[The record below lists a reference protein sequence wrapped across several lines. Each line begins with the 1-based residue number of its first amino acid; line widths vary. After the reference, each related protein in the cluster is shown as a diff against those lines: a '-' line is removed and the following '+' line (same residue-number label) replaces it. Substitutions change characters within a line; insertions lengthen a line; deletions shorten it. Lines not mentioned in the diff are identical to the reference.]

1 MKILVV
7 CQFYYPERFTVSDIC
22 AELVS
27 LGHDVSVVTG
37 KPNYCYNEIIP
48 AYRKVRYEII
58 DGVKVHRV
66 NLYPRKQSR
75 LSIIRNYLSFH
86 RNAKAF
92 MRRFNEQF
100 DVVLSVSLSPV
111 ISIAPAVLYAKKHK
125 VKHVLHCLDLW
136 PESTVVTGAVKK
148 DSPMYKMLFRW
159 SRNLY
164 LACDKIMVSSPSFAD
179 YFKEVLHI
187 IDKPFPY
194 VPQPSLGVHEN
205 LPPATFKKKY
215 NFVYVGN
222 IGTLQL
228 IDEIAEAGKII
239 GTRGDVEVHLAGMG
253 LQSEN
258 LKKYIA
264 DNSLKDIVTYY
275 GPLPLEKAVTLYA
288 NADALIVPLKE
299 GGTVGKTIPNKLVQ
313 YLKYG
318 RPIIGSLS
326 GDGRDVLVK
335 TKGAVLADQNAESIA
350 KAMETIIDLPA
361 DKKEEMGRQNKLYY
375 EEHFEIRRV
384 AQLIERELL
393 DTKNS

>member
-194 VPQPSLGVHEN
+194 VPQSSLGVHEN

-288 NADALIVPLKE
+288 DADALIVPLKE

-335 TKGAVLADQNAESIA
+335 TKGAVLVEQNAESIA
-350 KAMETIIDLPA
+350 KAMETIINLPA
-361 DKKEEMGRQNKLYY
+361 DKKEEMGQQNKLYY

>member
-48 AYRKVRYEII
+48 AYRKVKYEII
-58 DGVKVHRV
+58 DDVKVHRV

-288 NADALIVPLKE
+288 DADALIVPLKE

-361 DKKEEMGRQNKLYY
+361 DKKEEMGQQNKLYY

>member
-48 AYRKVRYEII
+48 AYRKVKYEII

-194 VPQPSLGVHEN
+194 VPQPS
-205 LPPATFKKKY
+205 
-215 NFVYVGN
+215 FV
-222 IGTLQL
+222 
-228 IDEIAEAGKII
+228 
-239 GTRGDVEVHLAGMG
+239 
-253 LQSEN
+253 
-258 LKKYIA
+258 
-264 DNSLKDIVTYY
+264 
-275 GPLPLEKAVTLYA
+275 
-288 NADALIVPLKE
+288 NA
-299 GGTVGKTIPNKLVQ
+299 
-313 YLKYG
+313 
-318 RPIIGSLS
+318 
-326 GDGRDVLVK
+326 
-335 TKGAVLADQNAESIA
+335 
-350 KAMETIIDLPA
+350 
-361 DKKEEMGRQNKLYY
+361 
-375 EEHFEIRRV
+375 
-384 AQLIERELL
+384 
-393 DTKNS
+393 

>member
-48 AYRKVRYEII
+48 AYRKVKYEII

-228 IDEIAEAGKII
+228 IGEIAEAGKII

-288 NADALIVPLKE
+288 DADALIVPLKE

>member
-48 AYRKVRYEII
+48 AYRKVKYEII

-313 YLKYG
+313 YLKYA

-361 DKKEEMGRQNKLYY
+361 DKKEEMGQQNKLYY

>member
-48 AYRKVRYEII
+48 AYRKVKYEII
-58 DGVKVHRV
+58 DDVKVHRV

-179 YFKEVLHI
+179 YFREVLHI

-194 VPQPSLGVHEN
+194 VPQPSLGVHKN

-288 NADALIVPLKE
+288 DADALIVPLKE

-326 GDGRDVLVK
+326 GDGRDVLIK
-335 TKGAVLADQNAESIA
+335 TKGAVLVEQNAESIA
-350 KAMETIIDLPA
+350 KAMETIINLPA

>member
-22 AELVS
+22 AALVS

-48 AYRKVRYEII
+48 AYRKVKYEII

>member
-48 AYRKVRYEII
+48 AYRKVKYEII

-288 NADALIVPLKE
+288 DADALIVPLKE

-350 KAMETIIDLPA
+350 KAMETIINLPA
-361 DKKEEMGRQNKLYY
+361 DKKEEMGQRNKKYY

>member
-22 AELVS
+22 AALVS

-48 AYRKVRYEII
+48 AYRKVKYEII

-228 IDEIAEAGKII
+228 IGEIAEAGKII

-288 NADALIVPLKE
+288 DADALIVPLKE

-313 YLKYG
+313 YLKYA

>member
-48 AYRKVRYEII
+48 AYRKVKYEII

-288 NADALIVPLKE
+288 DADALIVPLKE

>member
-48 AYRKVRYEII
+48 AYRKVKYEII
-58 DGVKVHRV
+58 DDVKVHRV

-136 PESTVVTGAVKK
+136 PESTVVTSAVKK

-258 LKKYIA
+258 LKKYIS
-264 DNSLKDIVTYY
+264 DNNLKDIVTYY

-288 NADALIVPLKE
+288 DADALIVPLKE

-313 YLKYG
+313 YLKYA

-361 DKKEEMGRQNKLYY
+361 DKKEEMGQQNKLYY

>member
-313 YLKYG
+313 YLKYA

-326 GDGRDVLVK
+326 GDGRDVLIK
-335 TKGAVLADQNAESIA
+335 TKGAVLVEQNAESIA
-350 KAMETIIDLPA
+350 KAMETIINLPA
-361 DKKEEMGRQNKLYY
+361 DKKEEMGRQNKKYY

>member
-22 AELVS
+22 AALVS

-48 AYRKVRYEII
+48 AYRKVKYEII

-288 NADALIVPLKE
+288 DADALIVPLKE

>member
-48 AYRKVRYEII
+48 AYRKVKYEII

-288 NADALIVPLKE
+288 DADALIVPLKE

-335 TKGAVLADQNAESIA
+335 TKGAVLVEQNAESIA
-350 KAMETIIDLPA
+350 KAMETIINLPA

>member
-288 NADALIVPLKE
+288 DADALIVPLKE

-350 KAMETIIDLPA
+350 KAMETIIDLPT

>member
-22 AELVS
+22 AALVS

-48 AYRKVRYEII
+48 AYRKVKYEII

-179 YFKEVLHI
+179 YFREVLHI

-288 NADALIVPLKE
+288 DADALIVPLKE

>member
-48 AYRKVRYEII
+48 AYRKVKYEII

-350 KAMETIIDLPA
+350 NAMETIIDLPA

>member
-48 AYRKVRYEII
+48 AYRKVKYEII
-58 DGVKVHRV
+58 DDVKVHRV

-288 NADALIVPLKE
+288 DADALIVPLKE

>member
-48 AYRKVRYEII
+48 AYRKVKYEII
-58 DGVKVHRV
+58 DDVKVHRV

-288 NADALIVPLKE
+288 DADALIVPLKE

-313 YLKYG
+313 YLKYA

-361 DKKEEMGRQNKLYY
+361 DKKEEMGQQNKLYY

>member
-48 AYRKVRYEII
+48 AYRKVKYEII

-228 IDEIAEAGKII
+228 IGEIAEAGKII

-313 YLKYG
+313 YLKYA

>member
-48 AYRKVRYEII
+48 AYRKVKYEII

-288 NADALIVPLKE
+288 DADALIVPLKE

-313 YLKYG
+313 YLKYA

-361 DKKEEMGRQNKLYY
+361 DKKEEMGQQNKLYY

>member
-313 YLKYG
+313 YLKYA

>member
-22 AELVS
+22 AALVS

-48 AYRKVRYEII
+48 AYRKVKYEII

-288 NADALIVPLKE
+288 DADALIVPLKE

-335 TKGAVLADQNAESIA
+335 TKGAVLAEQSAESIA

-384 AQLIERELL
+384 AQLIEHELL

>member
-22 AELVS
+22 AALVS

-48 AYRKVRYEII
+48 AYRKVKYEII

-187 IDKPFPY
+187 FDKPFPY

-228 IDEIAEAGKII
+228 IGEIAEAGKII

-288 NADALIVPLKE
+288 DADALIVPLKE

-335 TKGAVLADQNAESIA
+335 TKGAVLAEQSAESIA

>member
-37 KPNYCYNEIIP
+37 KPNYCYNEIFP

-288 NADALIVPLKE
+288 DADALIVPLKE

-313 YLKYG
+313 YLKYA

-326 GDGRDVLVK
+326 GDGRDVLIK
-335 TKGAVLADQNAESIA
+335 TKGAVLVEQNAESIA
-350 KAMETIIDLPA
+350 KAMETIINLPA
-361 DKKEEMGRQNKLYY
+361 DKKEEMGQQNKLYY